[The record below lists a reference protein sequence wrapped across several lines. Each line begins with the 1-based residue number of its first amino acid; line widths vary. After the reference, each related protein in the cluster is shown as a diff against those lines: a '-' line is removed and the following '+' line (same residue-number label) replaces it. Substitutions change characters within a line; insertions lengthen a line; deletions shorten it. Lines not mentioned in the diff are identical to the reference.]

1 MWGWVSLADAV
12 FALKSPIQ
20 IFTWDFSF
28 YCIVL
33 LRASLKL
40 SLGAGF
46 FSLRCRVGH
55 SNLWT
60 RISCFCGGFPELWPC
75 RSQFSG
81 YLHASIE
88 SPFLALMLVFQC
100 CRIPFSEEFSGKC
113 LSDGFLG
120 FPWCPVYRFGIFL
133 RASIFIELETLCTL
147 KVATRNSAGFWFD
160 WISLLPFW
168 SDACGDIIRFSE
180 NANSSGLH
188 LSEKWGNQEYLP
200 WTPFWE
206 SGEGQCNDLTECYE
220 IFLEIV
226 HKETTE
232 VLTKVPQGYK
242 FIHSSEVQQMS
253 EKQKKMR
260 IDIQNESDA

>member
-120 FPWCPVYRFGIFL
+120 FPWCPVYRFGIFFEGIYFHRTWDAL
-133 RASIFIELETLCTL
+133 HIESRHSKFCRFLIWLNFTIAILVWCLWRHHPFQWKRQQLWT
-147 KVATRNSAGFWFD
+147 
-160 WISLLPFW
+160 SLVW
-168 SDACGDIIRFSE
+168 
-180 NANSSGLH
+180 
-188 LSEKWGNQEYLP
+188 
-200 WTPFWE
+200 
-206 SGEGQCNDLTECYE
+206 
-220 IFLEIV
+220 
-226 HKETTE
+226 
-232 VLTKVPQGYK
+232 
-242 FIHSSEVQQMS
+242 
-253 EKQKKMR
+253 KMR
-260 IDIQNESDA
+260 KPRIPTMNTFLRIWRRPVQWPNRMLWDFSGNSPQRDHWSTAESPARI